1 MKAFLVVDV
10 VKFYLQTE
18 IKWQIV
24 FQLEGSATSKELNFD
39 QIFNEEYLTWVTS
52 AVNVE
57 SFNRI

>member
-39 QIFNEEYLTWVTS
+39 QIFNEEYLTRVTS